1 MLHSERF
8 QTTVFNF
15 QDKSF
20 KMEYDLRITPEGS
33 DVGFENIYIKG
44 DDEEPSEF
52 TFFTINGRIAGY
64 TPMNGTKEYIG
75 AIVETVTGKKLPV
88 DNML

>member
-33 DVGFENIYIKG
+33 DVGFGNIYIKG